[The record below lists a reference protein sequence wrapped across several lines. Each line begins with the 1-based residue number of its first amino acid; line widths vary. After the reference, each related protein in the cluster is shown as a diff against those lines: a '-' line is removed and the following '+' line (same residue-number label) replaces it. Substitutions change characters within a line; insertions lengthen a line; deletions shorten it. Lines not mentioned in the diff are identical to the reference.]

1 MVRDCILGVFIFLA
15 ALSASGQTI
24 PFNILGIKDGLPQA
38 TITCMMQDRAGYI
51 WAGTKDG
58 LTRYDGYRFE
68 VIRYVQGDST
78 SLSSN
83 SITSLSQDFSGNIWV
98 GTNFG
103 LNMLNPATLTSRR
116 YYHWFEDDRSL
127 SSNKIT
133 SIITDNHGDVWIGTE
148 NGLNKLESIEGSF
161 KSYSIRENDPFSLSG
176 NAVNTLYADRNNNLW
191 VGTDAGLNLLL
202 PEGNFERYK
211 KDYDDDNS
219 LSDNMISSIAE
230 DHDGNLWIGT
240 RNGLNKFN
248 PVLEIF
254 SRYYA
259 DTPKKDLLGSSIIN
273 ALMVDANGK
282 IWVGTPTGLNQLYR
296 SKSDVR
302 NGLSGSLNF
311 GELPNSYATC
321 LMSDRS
327 GLIWIGTL
335 SAGIATLNNE
345 AQQFF
350 SQRFSQSK
358 GHIPELN
365 KSYSFFRPDDQ
376 TLLAGTGA
384 GIMKFKKDGT
394 QIPDRMQWK
403 PSGRV
408 EGIEAVVRDITAGS
422 DGKLWAATD
431 GEGLWEL
438 DPETFET
445 VAKFTVDP
453 NDPDGIPSNK
463 VSCIQPSASGDLWVG
478 TIGGGFSLYTAATGK
493 FKIFRFSGD
502 DPASLRDNNIS
513 CMYLQD
519 EETLWLGTGNSGLYR
534 FDVQTEML
542 HRFEPGNPA
551 AGHLGSGV
559 INDIHIDNDNNLWV
573 ATSGGGLCRYEGG
586 DRFTSFTIDD
596 GLASNVVLGIRCDFE
611 NNLWVSTNGGISAYS
626 PETATFRNYNEKDMP
641 GSNTFFAGS
650 SFQDNESRIYFGGA
664 NGFYYFYAEGLRENT
679 FIPPVVICRFNLL
692 RDDVLRQDSGRDKR
706 IDDRIELKHNHP
718 GFTIEFA
725 ALNYKQPEKNQYAY
739 RLIGLSDEW
748 RYMGSRRFA
757 TFSNL
762 APGSYRFEVRGSNND
777 GFWNEEPAVLPF
789 KVAHA
794 FWQTAAFKVAAI
806 FLLIAILYV
815 AYRYR
820 IQLEKTRRSELEG
833 AVKQRTSEIV
843 KERDTN
849 VVLLREVHHR
859 VKNNLQIIVSLLSL
873 QSRFITDRKLVHVFD
888 EVQNR
893 VRSMSL
899 IHQKMYQSKD
909 LSTVNI
915 AEYVNDLSENLL
927 KTYNLSQKVQLEVN
941 VAVNRFKSDTLTPL
955 GLIINEIISNAL
967 KYAFTEETEGTV
979 FVEIK
984 SMGEGRYRMV
994 IGDNGVG
1001 IPESTEDPSESGSF
1015 GTELIYALTEQ
1026 LNGTIVR
1033 DTKRSGTVYII
1044 DFEDLEE

>member
-1 MVRDCILGVFIFLA
+1 MVRDCIIGVLLFLA
-15 ALSASGQTI
+15 ALSASGQAI
-24 PFNILGIKDGLPQA
+24 PFSILGIKDGLPQA
-38 TITCMMQDRAGYI
+38 TITCMMQDREGYV

-58 LTRYDGYRFE
+58 LTRYDGYQFE
-68 VIRYVQGDST
+68 VIRYVQGDTT

-83 SITSLSQDFSGNIWV
+83 SITSICQDLSGNIWV

-103 LNMLNPATLTSRR
+103 LNKLDPQSLYCRR

-133 SIITDNHGDVWIGTE
+133 STITDHHGDVWIGTE
-148 NGLNKLESIEGSF
+148 NGLNKLESPDGNF
-161 KSYSIRENDPFSLSG
+161 KTYSIRENDPYSLSG
-176 NAVNTLYADRNNNLW
+176 NSVNTLFADRHNNLW

-202 PEGNFERYK
+202 PEGNFKRYK
-211 KDYDDDNS
+211 RDFEDNNS
-219 LSDNMISSIAE
+219 LSDNIVSSIVE
-230 DHDGNLWIGT
+230 DHDGNLWVGT

-259 DTPKKDLLGSSIIN
+259 DFPKENLLGSSIIN
-273 ALMVDANGK
+273 ALMVDDRGK
-282 IWVGTPTGLNQLYR
+282 IWVGTPAGLNQLYR
-296 SKSDVR
+296 SKADER
-302 NGLSGSLNF
+302 DALSGSLSY
-311 GELPNSYATC
+311 GELPNSYATY
-321 LMSDRS
+321 LMCDRS

-350 SQRFSQSK
+350 SQRFGQSK
-358 GHIPELN
+358 GHVPERN

-376 TLLAGTGA
+376 TLLAATGA
-384 GIMKFKKDGT
+384 GLMKFEKDGT

-403 PSGRV
+403 PVGKAGTAEV
-408 EGIEAVVRDITAGS
+408 VVRDITRGS
-422 DGKLWAATD
+422 DGKVWAATD
-431 GEGLWEL
+431 GEGLWQL
-438 DPETFET
+438 DPETYDA
-445 VAKFTVDP
+445 VKKYTVDAR
-453 NDPDGIPSNK
+453 DLDGIPSNK
-463 VSCIQPSASGDLWVG
+463 VSCIVPAHGGDLWVG
-478 TIGGGFSLYTAATGK
+478 TIGGGFSLFDAETEQ

-513 CMYLQD
+513 CMYLED

-534 FDVQTEML
+534 LDVPSERL
-542 HRFEPGNPA
+542 RRFEPGDPK
-551 AGHLGSGV
+551 AGKLGSGI
-559 INDIHIDNDNNLWV
+559 INDVHIDNDGHLWV

-586 DRFTSFTIDD
+586 DKFTSFTVED

-611 NNLWVSTNGGISAYS
+611 SNLWLSTNGGISAYS
-626 PETATFRNYNEKDMP
+626 PETSTFRNYNEKDMP

-706 IDDRIELKHNHP
+706 INDNIVLKHNHP

-739 RLIGLSDEW
+739 RLTGLSDEW
-748 RYMGSRRFA
+748 RYMGNRRFA

-762 APGSYRFEVRGSNND
+762 APGNYTFEVRGSNND
-777 GFWNEEPAVLPF
+777 GFWNDEPAALSFTVQ
-789 KVAHA
+789 HA
-794 FWQTAAFKVAAI
+794 FWQTAGFRVAAAC
-806 FLLIAILYV
+806 LLIGILYL

-820 IQLEKTRRSELEG
+820 IRLEEVRRAELKE
-833 AVKQRTSEIV
+833 AVDQRTKEIA

-849 VVLLREVHHR
+849 VVLLREIHHR

-915 AEYVNDLSENLL
+915 AEYVSDLSENLL
-927 KTYNLSQKVQLEVN
+927 KTYNLSQQVNLEVD

-967 KYAFTEETEGTV
+967 KYAFAEEAEGTI

-984 SMGEGRYRMV
+984 SLGKGKYRMV
-994 IGDNGVG
+994 IGDDGIG
-1001 IPESTEDPSESGSF
+1001 IPEPSSDESDSGSF
-1015 GTELIYALTEQ
+1015 GTELIHALTEQ

-1033 DTKRSGTVYII
+1033 DDSRKGTVYRI